1 MSCKSKESLVQAA
14 VCSLIKEIIAA
25 YETRRH
31 ARRQSAQGAAA
42 PAATVEASS

>member
-25 YETRRH
+25 YEARRR
-31 ARRQSAQGAAA
+31 ARRQSVEGTAA
-42 PAATVEASS
+42 PAATVGAL